1 MTRTCATPAEPLEIY
16 REIPVKISAPS
27 HNLKKWP
34 ERTTQTPNNVARE
47 TIAIAHLRPLIRPWP
62 MTLRAGSPTKP
73 NTSTLCTSKSHPTSP
88 RRATRCLSPLAH
100 LLTSLRRLI
109 TQQPWP
115 IVTSFLSSLP
125 PGAIGLDVGCG
136 NGKNLSIASTTSAS
150 SSSSLSSGIFTLGSD
165 RSPSLI
171 RLAAQHQQHRSGAD
185 VVVADALA
193 LPHPRGR
200 FDFAICVA
208 VLHHFSTVERRVEGV
223 RGVLEVLRPRHKVGA
238 GDGKGAGLENAGDRD
253 GEGGKNG
260 DSGGKAL
267 FTVWALEQQGS
278 RRGWDEGCEQ
288 DVMVPWVMK
297 GGAGGGKVRKK
308 GRREE
313 AKERLSAKST
323 AEVAGNSEDG
333 ASEKREGLGEEEGL
347 AAEEQERTFY
357 RYYHLYKKGELEQDI
372 VEAGGVVLESG
383 YEKDNWWAV
392 AARQAT

>member
-1 MTRTCATPAEPLEIY
+1 MADDFPRGESYEAEHVHAVYEQIASHFSSTRY
-16 REIPVKISAPS
+16 K
-27 HNLKKWP
+27 
-34 ERTTQTPNNVARE
+34 
-47 TIAIAHLRPLIRPWP
+47 
-62 MTLRAGSPTKP
+62 
-73 NTSTLCTSKSHPTSP
+73 
-88 RRATRCLSPLAH
+88 
-100 LLTSLRRLI
+100 
-109 TQQPWP
+109 PWP

-136 NGKNLSIASTTSAS
+136 NGKNLSTARGTSAS
-150 SSSSLSSGIFTLGSD
+150 SLSLSSGIFTLGSD

-193 LPHPRGR
+193 LPHPRCR

-208 VLHHFSTVERRVEGV
+208 VLHHFSTAERRVEGMK
-223 RGVLEVLRPRHKVGA
+223 GVLEVLRPRHKVAEAGEAGEA

-260 DSGGKAL
+260 DGGGKAL

-313 AKERLSAKST
+313 AKERLIAKST
-323 AEVAGNSEDG
+323 AEVAENSEDG

-347 AAEEQERTFY
+347 AAEEQERTFH
-357 RYYHLYKKGELEQDI
+357 RYYHLYKKGELEHDI